1 MKTAE
6 INLISSFLALAILL
20 LLTPIWFFLYIIV
33 KATSRGPFIYKQRRL
48 GKDKKPFTLYKI
60 RTMVDEADNI
70 KKNYVH
76 LNEADGPV
84 FKIRHDPRYTKV
96 GKFLSHTG
104 LDELPQLFNVVRG
117 EMSFVGPRPLPVEE
131 ALKVPSKY
139 RARFSVLPGIT
150 SSWILNGAH
159 RLNFEDWMN
168 LDLEYIKKKNLGVDI
183 YIGLKTLLLLI
194 LLIFTTN
201 NTKQK

>member
-1 MKTAE
+1 MKTAK
-6 INLISSFLALAILL
+6 INLISRFLALALFL
-20 LLTPIWFFLYIIV
+20 LLTPIWLFLCIFV
-33 KATSRGPFIYKQRRL
+33 KATSRGPFIYKQKRL
-48 GKDKKPFTLYKI
+48 GKDKTPFTLYKI

-104 LDELPQLFNVVRG
+104 LDELPQLFNVVKG

-131 ALKVPSKY
+131 ALKVPAKY

-168 LDLEYIKKKNLGVDI
+168 LDLEYVKKKNLGLDV
-183 YIGLKTLLLLI
+183 YIGVKTLLLLI
-194 LLIFTTN
+194 LLILTSN
-201 NTKQK
+201 NAKQK